1 MNLYECKEASQP
13 YWVHWYQAGWWRFWI
28 IKRFNLL
35 NNVLWSHTAG
45 NYDEFYD
52 ASMIL
57 QSPFGSG
64 VSIQEQNSLCY
75 NSLQ

>member
-1 MNLYECKEASQP
+1 MNVRKQANHAGYIGTNQVGEDSKELKGSI
-13 YWVHWYQAGWWRFWI
+13 YWIMY
-28 IKRFNLL
+28 
-35 NNVLWSHTAG
+35 LWSYTAG

-75 NSLQ
+75 NSKL